1 MKQSFHCGSVYPNDP
16 VAVESLLALMQDSDA
31 DVRDWATFGLCVL
44 GESDSAEIRD
54 ALLIRIGD
62 TDENAREEAAIGL
75 SKRKDQRVLIP
86 LIAMLEQPSVPDRA
100 IEAAELMLGERDEET
115 EWTGREYAA
124 ALRQKFAFQ
133 A

>member
-1 MKQSFHCGSVYPNDP
+1 
-16 VAVESLLALMQDSDA
+16 MQDSDA
-31 DVRDWATFGLCVL
+31 DVRDWATFGLGVL
-44 GESDSAEIRD
+44 GDSDSAEIRD

-62 TDENAREEAAIGL
+62 TDKDAREEATIGL

-86 LIAMLEQPSVPDRA
+86 LITMLEQPSVPDRA
-100 IEAAELMLGERDEET
+100 IEAAELMLGGRDEET

-124 ALRQKFAFQ
+124 ALRRQFALQ